1 MLAVGAYWRFTSR
14 VYCSMPKSQNL
25 HCFAAENLQSWA
37 VGGVLAIRRILL
49 EKCAAEQQR
58 KAEHRLRLDVMSRQF
73 PAFQL
78 LLFVGLIVSACG
90 GSSGDGGSGNTPDP
104 SNEPNAAPNLQVPA
118 QLIGG
123 PVQFSYTLPIGA
135 SEQLTF
141 NATDPD
147 GDALLWQVAVSAS
160 GATAAGLSF
169 DSPAIGSTFVI
180 NVNPSTSPSSSNLS
194 VLVED
199 ARGAASAVDILLV
212 RSGSPAVSGISRSS
226 AFANAA
232 QGVTITGSA
241 FALGATANTV
251 ASFSGVVAGN
261 VEVVSESTLTCTTPL
276 AASLGANTVG
286 VSNQFGSATA
296 PPGSFT
302 MYSYPV
308 DLFDNDTAFDSG
320 GGDQLIAANV
330 GARIHAAWIEG
341 GAVLLSTSL
350 DAGASWSVATVL
362 SGAESPSSLQ
372 LAVDGQTVLAAWI
385 GNASGLGGSLHCT
398 TSIDAGA
405 TFGAVVELAT
415 DAAFTPDICVSGPY
429 MHCAW
434 MRSVAGSQKVWV
446 ASSTTTG
453 ASWNAGKPAYTTSEN
468 QSLPSIGCD
477 EGNAWIA
484 LRQGSDQR
492 VFTTHSSNAGFF
504 FSSGVARSSV
514 AGVAGTSKALFCNFS
529 ERVFLVWADDGALH
543 YMVSENS
550 GLGWPTVQVLL
561 RGADLGSLSTADAAI
576 DCEQDRLVA
585 VYVAGGNHVAFTRV
599 GATGAAPE
607 HVTLSTVVEAA
618 RQPCVALRGNYV
630 FAAWSGGDVGAGLAR
645 IKLDTSTNRGSSFSG
660 VSQFGD
666 GSAAQDAPRMV
677 VDDARLWLGWLDYR
691 GAPALYSNRTEQ

>member
-1 MLAVGAYWRFTSR
+1 MRR
-14 VYCSMPKSQNL
+14 
-25 HCFAAENLQSWA
+25 QS
-37 VGGVLAIRRILL
+37 L
-49 EKCAAEQQR
+49 
-58 KAEHRLRLDVMSRQF
+58 
-73 PAFQL
+73 AFQL

-90 GSSGDGGSGNTPDP
+90 GGSSDGGGGGGGSSNP

-123 PVQFSYTLPIGA
+123 PVQFSYTLPVAG
-135 SEQLTF
+135 SQLLTF

-169 DSPAIGSTFVI
+169 DSPAIGSTFTI
-180 NVNPSTSPSSSNLS
+180 SLNPTVSPSSSNLS

-199 ARGAASAVDILLV
+199 ARGAASAIDILLV
-212 RSGSPAVSGISRSS
+212 RSGAPTVSGISRSS

-241 FALGATANTV
+241 LALGATANTV
-251 ASFSGVVAGN
+251 ASFSGIVAGN
-261 VEVVSESTLTCTTPL
+261 IEVVNESTLTCTTPL
-276 AASLGANTVG
+276 SAPLGANTVG

-308 DLFDNDTAFDSG
+308 DLFDNDSAFDSG
-320 GGDQLIAANV
+320 GGSQLIAVNV

-350 DAGASWSVATVL
+350 DGGAAWSPAATL
-362 SGAESPSSLQ
+362 SGAEVPSSLQ
-372 LAVDGQTVLAAWI
+372 LVVDGQTVLAAWI
-385 GNASGLGGSLHCT
+385 GNDSGLGGSLHCT
-398 TSIDAGA
+398 TSIDAGV
-405 TFGAVVELAT
+405 TFGPVVELAT
-415 DAAFTPDICVSGPY
+415 DAAFTPDICVSGQY

-434 MRSVAGSQKVWV
+434 MRSVAASQKVWV

-453 ASWNAGKPAYTTSEN
+453 ASWNTGKPAYTTSEN
-468 QSLPSIGCD
+468 QSLPSIGCYQGD
-477 EGNAWIA
+477 AWIA
-484 LRQGSDQR
+484 LRQGLDQR

-504 FSSGVARSSV
+504 FSSGVARSSL
-514 AGVAGTSKALFCNFS
+514 AAIAGTSKALFCNFG

-550 GLGWPTVQVLL
+550 GLGWPTLQILL
-561 RGADLGSLSTADAAI
+561 RGADLGSLSTADAAV
-576 DCEQDRLVA
+576 DCEEDRLVA
-585 VYVAGGNHVAFTRV
+585 AYVAGGNNVAFTRV
-599 GATGAAPE
+599 GASGAAPE
-607 HVTLSTVVEAA
+607 HVTLSAVVEAA

-630 FAAWSGGDVGAGLAR
+630 FAAWSGGDVGAGSAR
-645 IKLDTSTNRGSSFSG
+645 IKLNTSTNRGSTFSG
-660 VSQFGD
+660 VSEFGD
-666 GSAAQDAPRMV
+666 GSAAQDTPRMV
-677 VDDARLWLGWLDYR
+677 VDDARLWMGWLDYR
-691 GAPALYSNRTEQ
+691 GSPALYSNRTEQ